1 MSSTAART
9 PTLVNARTISLLA
22 AAQLAIGA
30 AAIFARFAL
39 ADGGPIAVSA
49 FRLLIASL
57 PLAVA
62 AALRGAF
69 RLRDAPTERRLGL
82 AGLMLALHFAL
93 WIASLKYASVA
104 VSTLLVC
111 TTPIWTEAYAVAR
124 ARHVRGDVLASI
136 ALAFAGV
143 AIVIGA
149 PAKAETPLGIAL
161 AIGGSIAIA
170 VYLILV
176 RGTDSRYS
184 TLAVVGRTY
193 PYAAIILLVA
203 TCVLHDRIPPLGATS
218 AWAGILAMALLSQ
231 LFGHTALNAAVRTLS
246 ATFVATVTLIEPA
259 IAAGLAAV
267 IFHERLAPAT
277 LAGSLVI
284 LIAIG
289 IALRAEV
296 RTQEKSRA

>member
-1 MSSTAART
+1 
-9 PTLVNARTISLLA
+9 VNARTITLLA

-39 ADGGPIAVSA
+39 AEGGPIAVSA
-49 FRLLIASL
+49 LRLLIASV
-57 PLAVA
+57 PLALYA
-62 AALRGAF
+62 AVRGAF
-69 RLRDAPTERRLGL
+69 RLRLWPTERRLAI

-93 WIASLKYASVA
+93 WIASLNYASVA

-111 TTPIWTEAYAVAR
+111 TTPIFTEVYAIVR
-124 ARHVRGDVLASI
+124 ARRIRGDVLASI
-136 ALAFAGV
+136 VLAFIGV
-143 AIVIGA
+143 AVVIGA
-149 PAKAETPLGIAL
+149 PAKAETPLGIMLAL
-161 AIGGSIAIA
+161 GGSLAIA

-193 PYAAIILLVA
+193 PIAAIILLIA
-203 TCVLHDRIPPLGATS
+203 TLVVHDPIPPLQATS

-246 ATFVATVTLIEPA
+246 ATLVATVTLIEPA
-259 IAAGLAAV
+259 IAAALAAL

-277 LAGSLVI
+277 LAGSIVI
-284 LIAIG
+284 LIAIAL
-289 IALRAEV
+289 ALRAET
-296 RTQEKSRA
+296 RE

>member
-1 MSSTAART
+1 
-9 PTLVNARTISLLA
+9 VNARTITLLA

-49 FRLLIASL
+49 LRLLIASV
-57 PLAVA
+57 PLAVVA
-62 AALRGAF
+62 AFRGAF
-69 RLRDAPTERRLGL
+69 RLRLWPTERRLAI

-93 WIASLKYASVA
+93 WIASLNYASVA

-111 TTPIWTEAYAVAR
+111 TTPIFTEVYAIAR
-124 ARHVRGDVLASI
+124 ARRIRGDVLASI
-136 ALAFAGV
+136 VLAFIGV

-149 PAKAETPLGIAL
+149 PAKAETPLGIMLAL
-161 AIGGSIAIA
+161 GGSLAIA

-176 RGTDSRYS
+176 RGTDARYN

-193 PYAAIILLVA
+193 PIAAIILLAA
-203 TCVLHDRIPPLGATS
+203 TLLLHDRIPPAHATS

-246 ATFVATVTLIEPA
+246 ATLVATVTLIEPA
-259 IAAGLAAV
+259 IAAGLAAL

-277 LAGSLVI
+277 LAGSFVVLAA
-284 LIAIG
+284 IAL
-289 IALRAEV
+289 ALRAEA
-296 RTQEKSRA
+296 RTAR